1 MNHKATVKHEKFYP
15 GLNLLPS
22 GEFQSRSFRLF
33 KKKNPENPGLSAD
46 NRVNIRYTS
55 DV

>member
-33 KKKNPENPGLSAD
+33 KKKTRKI
-46 NRVNIRYTS
+46 RVFLLTIG
-55 DV
+55 